1 MEFLKYL
8 NLPENSLVDSKID
21 ISEII
26 SKLEEEERDST
37 LVKKYLSS
45 VRLRALINF
54 ETTNLISSKTENF
67 EFEEIQIYEVKIRN
81 DNYLSELNELLH
93 QIFPNPALFVYDY
106 KNSNMLSV
114 AKKRIN
120 KNDAKK
126 AVTERIYK
134 TELKSML
141 DIDFLNYLK
150 FFDFDK
156 NNSIT
161 LDDYYFNLISKV
173 LLYHYY
179 KLKGDIE
186 IKNTDYEKIENIVDE
201 IYSLNSRK
209 NSLEK
214 IYRQESNLSNKIKI
228 NSDINKIDAQIEDL
242 NKELIGG

>member
-8 NLPENSLVDSKID
+8 NLPENSLVDSKINL
-21 ISEII
+21 SEII
-26 SKLEEEERDST
+26 SKLEEDEKDST
-37 LVKKYLSS
+37 LIKKYLSS
-45 VRLRALINF
+45 IRLKALINF
-54 ETTNLISSKTENF
+54 ETTNLLSSKTENF
-67 EFEEIQIYEVKIRN
+67 IFEEIQIYEVKIRN

-120 KNDAKK
+120 KKDANK

-141 DIDFLNYLK
+141 DIDFLNYLQ
-150 FFDFDK
+150 FFNFDK
-156 NNSIT
+156 NKSRT
-161 LDDYYFNLISKV
+161 LDDYYFDLINKV

-179 KLKGDIE
+179 KLKGDID
-186 IKNTDYEKIENIVDE
+186 IKNTDFEKIENIVNE
-201 IYSLNSRK
+201 IYSLNSKK

-228 NSDINKIDAQIEDL
+228 NSDIKKIVLLIEDL
-242 NKELIGG
+242 NRELIGG

>member
-45 VRLRALINF
+45 IRLRALINF

-106 KNSNMLSV
+106 KNSSMLSV

-120 KNDAKK
+120 KKDAKK
-126 AVTERIYK
+126 AITEKIYK

-150 FFDFDK
+150 FFNFDK
-156 NNSIT
+156 NNSRTI
-161 LDDYYFNLISKV
+161 DDYYYDLIKKV

-179 KLKGDIE
+179 KLKGDLD
-186 IKNTDYEKIENIVDE
+186 IKNTYYEKIENIVNE

-214 IYRQESNLSNKIKI
+214 IYRQESNLPNKIKI
-228 NSDINKIDAQIEDL
+228 NSEIKKIASQIEEL

>member
-26 SKLEEEERDST
+26 SKLEEDEKDST
-37 LVKKYLSS
+37 LIKKYLSS
-45 VRLRALINF
+45 IRLKALINF
-54 ETTNLISSKTENF
+54 ETTNLLSSKTENF
-67 EFEEIQIYEVKIRN
+67 IFEEIQIYEVKIRN

-120 KNDAKK
+120 KKDANK

-141 DIDFLNYLK
+141 DIDFLNYLQ
-150 FFDFDK
+150 FFNFDK
-156 NNSIT
+156 NKSRT
-161 LDDYYFNLISKV
+161 LDDYYFDLINKV

-179 KLKGDIE
+179 KLKGDID
-186 IKNTDYEKIENIVDE
+186 IKNTDFEKIENIVNE
-201 IYSLNSRK
+201 IYSLNSKK

-228 NSDINKIDAQIEDL
+228 NSDIKKIVLLIEDL
-242 NKELIGG
+242 NRELIGG

>member
-26 SKLEEEERDST
+26 SKLEEDEKDST
-37 LVKKYLSS
+37 LIKKYISS
-45 VRLRALINF
+45 IRLKALINF
-54 ETTNLISSKTENF
+54 ETTNLLSSKTENF
-67 EFEEIQIYEVKIRN
+67 IFEEIQIYEVKIRN

-106 KNSNMLSV
+106 KNSSMLSV

-120 KNDAKK
+120 KKDAKK
-126 AVTERIYK
+126 AITEKIYK

-150 FFDFDK
+150 FFNFDK
-156 NNSIT
+156 NNSRTI
-161 LDDYYFNLISKV
+161 DDYYYDLIKKV

-179 KLKGDIE
+179 KLKGDLD
-186 IKNTDYEKIENIVDE
+186 IKNTYYEKIENIVNE

-214 IYRQESNLSNKIKI
+214 IYRQESNLSSKIKI
-228 NSDINKIDAQIEDL
+228 NSDIKKINAQIEYL

>member
-67 EFEEIQIYEVKIRN
+67 EFEEIQIYEVKVRN

-106 KNSNMLSV
+106 KNSSMLSV

-120 KNDAKK
+120 KKDEKK

-150 FFDFDK
+150 FFNFDK
-156 NNSIT
+156 NNSRT
-161 LDDYYFNLISKV
+161 LDDYYFDLINKV

-179 KLKGDIE
+179 KLKGDID
-186 IKNTDYEKIENIVDE
+186 IKNTNYEKIENIINE
-201 IYSLNSRK
+201 IYSLNSKK

-214 IYRQESNLSNKIKI
+214 VYKKESNLSNKIKI
-228 NSDINKIDAQIEDL
+228 NSEIKKITAHIDEL
-242 NKELIGG
+242 NRELLGG

>member
-8 NLPENSLVDSKID
+8 NLPENSLLDSKID

-26 SKLEEEERDST
+26 SKLEEDEKDST
-37 LVKKYLSS
+37 LIKKYISS
-45 VRLRALINF
+45 IRLKALINF
-54 ETTNLISSKTENF
+54 ETTNLLSSKTENF
-67 EFEEIQIYEVKIRN
+67 IFEEIQIYEVKIRN

-106 KNSNMLSV
+106 KNSSMLSV

-120 KNDAKK
+120 KKDAKK
-126 AVTERIYK
+126 AITEKIYK

-150 FFDFDK
+150 FFNFDK
-156 NNSIT
+156 NNSRTI
-161 LDDYYFNLISKV
+161 DDYYYDLIKKV

-179 KLKGDIE
+179 KLKGDLD
-186 IKNTDYEKIENIVDE
+186 IKNTYYEKIENIVNE

-214 IYRQESNLSNKIKI
+214 IYRQESNLSSKIKI
-228 NSDINKIDAQIEDL
+228 NSDIKKINAQIEYL

>member
-8 NLPENSLVDSKID
+8 NLPENSLVDSKINL
-21 ISEII
+21 SEII
-26 SKLEEEERDST
+26 SKLEEDEKDST
-37 LVKKYLSS
+37 LIKKYLSS
-45 VRLRALINF
+45 IRLKALINF
-54 ETTNLISSKTENF
+54 ETTNLLSSKTENF
-67 EFEEIQIYEVKIRN
+67 IFEEIQIYEVKIRN

-120 KNDAKK
+120 KKDANK

-141 DIDFLNYLK
+141 DIDFLNYLQ
-150 FFDFDK
+150 FFNFDK
-156 NNSIT
+156 NKSRT
-161 LDDYYFNLISKV
+161 LDDYYFDLINKV

-179 KLKGDIE
+179 KLKGDID
-186 IKNTDYEKIENIVDE
+186 IKNTDFEKIENIVNE
-201 IYSLNSRK
+201 IYSLNSKK

-228 NSDINKIDAQIEDL
+228 NSDIKKIVLLIEDL
-242 NKELIGG
+242 NREIIGG